1 MRFRADA
8 CSAGWRR
15 QPLPSLHPRWS
26 RLSQQR
32 RRPLAWSVGNRDGKD
47 GAWVGECGAWVVE
60 APGLPGAQAVA
71 APCKSPHRRGRL
83 SGRPREAVRRRDSS
97 QFTSGLRLPFVALSV
112 GRLHRSVG
120 ALALRAPEEDLPLRH
135 DARLRA
141 SSSACCASSSGCP
154 VAGRLTNNERRC
166 RSRAAFPWQG
176 GGAPLDYAA

>member
-15 QPLPSLHPRWS
+15 QALPSLHPRWS

-83 SGRPREAVRRRDSS
+83 SGRPRHPRRVGTGASS
-97 QFTSGLRLPFVALSV
+97 SAASASHSSLLSV

-135 DARLRA
+135 DARFRA
-141 SSSACCASSSGCP
+141 SSSALLASSSGCP
-154 VAGRLTNNERRC
+154 AAGRLTNNERRC